1 MKPISWVQKSGDI
14 QPTTDA
20 LRMISVARHQVER
33 FKVVVYPIYKTRTIE
48 QNSLFHALINQM
60 SAQTGIDR
68 DIMKGLVK
76 DFAISRGYPYELDE
90 DGLPKS
96 EKGRLVPISTK
107 DATVEQMET
116 LIEATYE
123 FAFDKGFDLEDYL

>member
-68 DIMKGLVK
+68 YVMKGLVK
-76 DFAISRGYPYELDE
+76 DFAISRGYPYEID
-90 DGLPKS
+90 DSGLPKS
-96 EKGRLVPISTK
+96 CDGHLVPISTK

-116 LIEATYE
+116 LIESAYE
-123 FAFDKGFDLEDYL
+123 FAFERNLELEDYL